1 MKNSIKKIIED
12 SFDKNLRKNKESKAS
27 YTSNL
32 LDKKFSDY
40 IWNVMYIYLGDN
52 NSYSFSGNGT
62 NYFCIFKNYGIIIY
76 ALKEKNEEIERL
88 EEDIKSISNEKSELK
103 DKLNDSEIKIKNYEF
118 IINEHKLKSEK
129 FNIEKESLQ
138 KNLIEKEKE
147 IIDLQNEKVELE
159 CEIFNLKDKIKEKK
173 GKSTANKTFYTREQ
187 MLALNFEST
196 DSKLRYA
203 IPCLKKDLFVDVEK
217 KLYDKFPQYK
227 EKNYNFLCQGKT
239 ILRFK
244 TVEENQLVSGIP
256 IIIPII

>member
-1 MKNSIKKIIED
+1 MESEKMEPGDYVPKPDEDEIILQKKEDIHDSEAFIFTPKKIIED

-129 FNIEKESLQ
+129 
-138 KNLIEKEKE
+138 
-147 IIDLQNEKVELE
+147 
-159 CEIFNLKDKIKEKK
+159 
-173 GKSTANKTFYTREQ
+173 
-187 MLALNFEST
+187 
-196 DSKLRYA
+196 
-203 IPCLKKDLFVDVEK
+203 
-217 KLYDKFPQYK
+217 
-227 EKNYNFLCQGKT
+227 
-239 ILRFK
+239 
-244 TVEENQLVSGIP
+244 
-256 IIIPII
+256 